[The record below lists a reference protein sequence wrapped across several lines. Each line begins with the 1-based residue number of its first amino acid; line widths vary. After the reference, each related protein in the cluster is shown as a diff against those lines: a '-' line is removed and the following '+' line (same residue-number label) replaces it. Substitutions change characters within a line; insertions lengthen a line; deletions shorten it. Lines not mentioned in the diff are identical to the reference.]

1 MPSFYERLAVPE
13 GASEEQVRE
22 GYHRTLARLV
32 KKLRST
38 RERGGDVSVLEA
50 QRDEVREAF
59 EVLTDPLRR
68 RRYDLFLRLDLEGM
82 PRQADEL
89 WEQVQSGLADP
100 TSAAAVEVLRAL
112 TQLDVG
118 EPFTDP
124 VNERTEPVSAPVPK
138 PAAVQP
144 PPISMMSPQE
154 RAAHAA
160 HAVEPVPEPASLPQ
174 VQLPEI
180 SLGAPIADP
189 AGLLGPVVPVAQ
201 EPAPADLDQ
210 VARHLGHDGRYLR
223 SVRESQGLSVDEL
236 SSQTRIAARYI
247 EAIEGNAF
255 DRLPAAVFVRGYLRE
270 IAGALD
276 VDEGALVEGYM
287 ALYNES
293 RGG

>member
-1 MPSFYERLAVPE
+1 MASFYERLGVPE

-22 GYHRTLARLV
+22 GYHKTLARLV

-38 RERGGDVSVLEA
+38 RERGGDVAVLES
-50 QRDEVREAF
+50 QRDTVREAF
-59 EVLTDPLRR
+59 EVLTDPTRR

-89 WEQVQSGLADP
+89 WEQVQAGLVDP
-100 TSAAAVEVLRAL
+100 TSAAAVEVVRAL

-124 VNERTEPVSAPVPK
+124 VHERTESKHSAPVV
-138 PAAVQP
+138 AP
-144 PPISMMSPQE
+144 PPVQAPPAISMMSPEQ
-154 RAAHAA
+154 RVAHAA
-160 HAVEPVPEPASLPQ
+160 HALDPLPEPAGLPQ
-174 VQLPEI
+174 I
-180 SLGAPIADP
+180 DLGAPIADP
-189 AGLLGPVVPVAQ
+189 AGLLGPVVPMGQ
-201 EPAPADLDQ
+201 PAPAELDH
-210 VARHLGHDGRYLR
+210 VAKHLGHDGRYLK
-223 SVRESQGLSVDEL
+223 SVRETQGLSVDEL
-236 SSQTRIAARYI
+236 SAQTRIAARYI

-270 IAGALD
+270 IAAALD
-276 VDEGALVEGYM
+276 VDEGALIEGYM